1 MELLDEAME
10 QLADAKNS
18 MMCESC
24 QGEGCSMCQGGM
36 SGLMAMGRSRNQG
49 GMGMGDGRGVGD
61 RPEAKTNKNFY
72 DSKVRAN
79 ASKARAVV
87 TGLAQRPQ
95 CIRRSAGGNQSGD
108 PSGRVRIGRPPQRQP
123 SSQRRARSRPRL
135 LRKTKWRGRL
145 DRLGHGFY
153 SLEADF
159 AGLQTPH
166 DSVGTTLGANRP
178 SLDP

>member
-79 ASKARAVV
+79 ASKGRAVV
-87 TGLAQRPQ
+87 TGLASGPNVSGEALEEIKAAIQAGEYESDDPLSGSRLPKDAQ
-95 CIRRSAGGNQSGD
+95 DHVRDYFEKRSG
-108 PSGRVRIGRPPQRQP
+108 
-123 SSQRRARSRPRL
+123 
-135 LRKTKWRGRL
+135 
-145 DRLGHGFY
+145 
-153 SLEADF
+153 AD
-159 AGLQTPH
+159 
-166 DSVGTTLGANRP
+166 DST
-178 SLDP
+178 D